1 MRRAMA
7 IREAISRVVE
17 GLSLSTDEA
26 AQVMEEIMSGQ
37 ATEAQIGALLTA
49 MRLKGETVE
58 EITGFAL
65 VMRQKALRVCATR
78 EVVVDTC
85 GTGGDGLSTFNI
97 STTAALV
104 LAGAGVTVAK
114 HGNRSVSS
122 RSGSADV
129 LEALGVRV
137 DLEPEMVAESMEK
150 FNFGFLFAPAFHAST
165 RFVAGP
171 RREIGIRTVFNI
183 LGPLTNPAGASCQVV
198 GVYAEKL
205 VPLVAGVLAAT
216 GSRCSF
222 VVHGHGGMDE
232 VSTAGP
238 ALVAKVTGGRVET
251 FRLDPRDLGLPRCD
265 LADLAG
271 GPPQENAAVTRRI
284 LAGEKGPRRDTVLLN
299 AALGLCAAGA
309 CSCVE
314 EGLGLAAAAI
324 DHGYA
329 YAVLEELVRFSRLN
343 REAV

>member
-1 MRRAMA
+1 MNFTT
-7 IREAISRVVE
+7 EAIQQVVE
-17 GLSLSTDEA
+17 GTSLSTEQA
-26 AQVMEEIMSGQ
+26 MQVMEEIMSGQ
-37 ATEAQIGALLTA
+37 ATGAQIGALLTA
-49 MRLKGETVE
+49 LRLKGETVE
-58 EITGFAL
+58 EITGF
-65 VMRQKALRVCATR
+65 VRIMRQKAAPMRPVR
-78 EVVVDTC
+78 KVVVDTC
-85 GTGGDGLSTFNI
+85 GTGGDGLATFNI
-97 STTAALV
+97 STTAGLV

-129 LEALGVRV
+129 LEALGVRM
-137 DLEPEMVAESMEK
+137 DLGADMVADSMEK

-183 LGPLTNPAGASCQVV
+183 LGPLTNPAGASRQVV
-198 GVYAEKL
+198 GVYSERL

-216 GSRCSF
+216 GSHCCF

-238 ALVAKVTGGRVET
+238 ALVAEVRDGRVRT
-251 FRLDPRDLGLPRCD
+251 FRLDPLELGLPPCD

-271 GPPQENAAVTRRI
+271 GSPQENAAIVRRI
-284 LAGEKGPRRDTVLLN
+284 LAGERGPRRDTVLLN
-299 AALGLCAAGA
+299 AALGFMAAGA
-309 CSCVE
+309 CPALAD
-314 EGLGLAAAAI
+314 GLAMAAAAI
-324 DHGYA
+324 DSQA
-329 YAVLEELVRFSRLN
+329 AAANLEELARFSQLA